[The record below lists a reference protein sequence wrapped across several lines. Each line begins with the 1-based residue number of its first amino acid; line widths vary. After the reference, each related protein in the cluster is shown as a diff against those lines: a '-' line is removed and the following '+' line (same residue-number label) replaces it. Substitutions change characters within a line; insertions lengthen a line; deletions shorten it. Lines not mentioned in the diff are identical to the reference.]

1 MGKKQ
6 YVDEKLWE
14 EEEEAVEK
22 GRKKRTFVDV
32 A

>member
-1 MGKKQ
+1 MGTKQ

-14 EEEEAVEK
+14 EEEVVIGK
-22 GRKKRTFVDV
+22 GRKKRGFVDV